1 MKVAPE
7 YEKVIAATQTKEAKI
22 LAARADDIRTNAL
35 AGAQAVTLVD
45 RAYAEQVT
53 RQVGALAQA
62 ALFTNQIPAFQG
74 APSVYAERAYL
85 ETFVRATANA
95 RKYVLLTTNTHDV
108 ITFDLQE
115 SHRAKPAR
123 CDRAGA
129 QIQVNAM
136 RRNPLTLVIGLLLI
150 VIFGLLLF
158 TFQVRTTEVAVVT
171 TFGKPT
177 RPITE
182 PNLYFKWPWPI
193 QKVWTFDRRVQ
204 NFEDRLSEG
213 LTPDG
218 FALLTSVYVGWK
230 VSDPTAFFPR
240 FAGSADPIAA
250 AEARLDQ
257 WLDTAKK
264 AVVGKHA
271 LADFLSTSDN
281 GAAFLGIE
289 KEILSA
295 IQSQI
300 QTNNLGLQVE
310 FLGLKRLQLPE
321 SVSQSVFD
329 RMTSERK
336 RLAERFQSEGET
348 EAQTI
353 RADAE
358 RTSGGNAGRRRIQ
371 GHPDQGNW
379 RGRSRQVAGRFPAE
393 PRAGQLSLPPERA
406 GRLAQ
411 GALDSHLRP
420 AHLPV

>member
-1 MKVAPE
+1 MK
-7 YEKVIAATQTKEAKI
+7 
-22 LAARADDIRTNAL
+22 
-35 AGAQAVTLVD
+35 
-45 RAYAEQVT
+45 
-53 RQVGALAQA
+53 
-62 ALFTNQIPAFQG
+62 
-74 APSVYAERAYL
+74 
-85 ETFVRATANA
+85 
-95 RKYVLLTTNTHDV
+95 
-108 ITFDLQE
+108 
-115 SHRAKPAR
+115 
-123 CDRAGA
+123 
-129 QIQVNAM
+129 
-136 RRNPLTLVIGLLLI
+136 RNPLTLVIGLLL
-150 VIFGLLLF
+150 VLIFGLLLF

-264 AVVGKHA
+264 AVVGKHP
-271 LADFLSTSDN
+271 LSEFLSTSEN
-281 GAAFLGIE
+281 GAAFLNIE
-289 KEILSA
+289 QEILSA
-295 IQSQI
+295 IQTQI

-336 RLAERFQSEGET
+336 RLAERFQSEGEA
-348 EAQTI
+348 EAQRI

-358 RTSGGNAGRRRIQ
+358 RRAAETLADAESKATQIKGIGVAEAAKSLAVFQQNPELASFLFRLDALEGSLKERSTLIFDQHTSPFNLFGAGST
-371 GHPDQGNW
+371 N
-379 RGRSRQVAGRFPAE
+379 
-393 PRAGQLSLPPERA
+393 LLNK
-406 GRLAQ
+406 
-411 GALDSHLRP
+411 
-420 AHLPV
+420 

>member
-1 MKVAPE
+1 MK
-7 YEKVIAATQTKEAKI
+7 
-22 LAARADDIRTNAL
+22 
-35 AGAQAVTLVD
+35 
-45 RAYAEQVT
+45 
-53 RQVGALAQA
+53 
-62 ALFTNQIPAFQG
+62 
-74 APSVYAERAYL
+74 
-85 ETFVRATANA
+85 
-95 RKYVLLTTNTHDV
+95 
-108 ITFDLQE
+108 
-115 SHRAKPAR
+115 
-123 CDRAGA
+123 
-129 QIQVNAM
+129 
-136 RRNPLTLVIGLLLI
+136 RNPLTLVIGLLLI
-150 VIFGLLLF
+150 LIFGLLLF

-264 AVVGKHA
+264 AVVGKHP
-271 LADFLSTSDN
+271 LADFLSTSEN
-281 GAAFLGIE
+281 GAAFLNIE

-295 IQSQI
+295 IQTQI

-336 RLAERFQSEGET
+336 RLAERFQSEGEA
-348 EAQTI
+348 EAQRI

-358 RTSGGNAGRRRIQ
+358 RRAAETLADAESKATQIKGIGVAEAAKSLAVFQQNPELASFLFRLDALEGSLKERSTLIFDQHTSPFNLFGAGST
-371 GHPDQGNW
+371 N
-379 RGRSRQVAGRFPAE
+379 
-393 PRAGQLSLPPERA
+393 LLNK
-406 GRLAQ
+406 
-411 GALDSHLRP
+411 
-420 AHLPV
+420 